1 MSSVAAKPVCAIPLD
16 KRKAKGKA
24 VLCKKRVELKQMRNI
39 LGPMS
44 RIKIGHLRYH
54 QCQPVNA
61 KIYPKKFPANVN
73 VEGRET
79 EDSSSESTIRHID
92 PFEAY
97 PFQSDVND
105 DANIPM
111 EAYDYVD
118 DICAFYKSKEK
129 SMCIKPNLIAR
140 LKHGFMFCGV
150 VD

>member
-1 MSSVAAKPVCAIPLD
+1 MSSIAAKPVCAIPLD

-24 VLCKKRVELKQMRNI
+24 VLCKKGVELKQMRNI

-44 RIKIGHLRYH
+44 RIKIGPLRYH

-61 KIYPKKFPANVN
+61 KKFPANVN
-73 VEGRET
+73 
-79 EDSSSESTIRHID
+79 
-92 PFEAY
+92 
-97 PFQSDVND
+97 SDVND
-105 DANIPM
+105 DANVPM
-111 EAYDYVD
+111 EAYEYAD